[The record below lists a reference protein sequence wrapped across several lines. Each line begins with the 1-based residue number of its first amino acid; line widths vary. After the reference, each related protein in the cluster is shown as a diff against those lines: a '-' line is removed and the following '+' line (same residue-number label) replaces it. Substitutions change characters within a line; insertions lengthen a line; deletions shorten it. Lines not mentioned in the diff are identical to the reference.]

1 MRTQP
6 CLLSWGFDDGLRR
19 LGQRIRGP
27 SSLVSLKRIARV
39 PLREGVYSRI
49 FVLRG
54 GTSRSPTPSSSSP
67 PCRVLLQSGL
77 QRVEVS
83 KSGESARM
91 RVPPP
96 LLLTRREAGRVGG
109 FNFNYR
115 AVDTAAIKSIAVFG
129 CDIDHTGVGKIT
141 KLFPR
146 LGCGIVPNSL
156 LERRS
161 DRSSSVASERASL
174 VVL

>member
-1 MRTQP
+1 MY
-6 CLLSWGFDDGLRR
+6 
-19 LGQRIRGP
+19 IR
-27 SSLVSLKRIARV
+27 
-39 PLREGVYSRI
+39 VYS
-49 FVLRG
+49 FYG
-54 GTSRSPTPSSSSP
+54 GVRRALPPPP
-67 PCRVLLQSGL
+67 PCPLLLQSVLLQSGL

-83 KSGESARM
+83 ESGESARM